1 MIKLLSLSFLFLQ
14 VSCIHCFSHD
24 VIDPDVRGYY
34 RVDYVP
40 PGDHLNVRGSPGVSG
55 KISGTVENGFP
66 LMANGITVKIGSTTW
81 YEVGWGISW
90 NHGNAELS
98 LASVPTELLLD
109 YSESDIR
116 DSQSFGRHNI
126 LPFSNKT
133 DSTAVQLIYMTASC
147 SGALP
152 TDKPRHGS
160 ALLVVDG
167 SEIYHGCCSPT
178 HDAIGE

>member
-1 MIKLLSLSFLFLQ
+1 
-14 VSCIHCFSHD
+14 
-24 VIDPDVRGYY
+24 
-34 RVDYVP
+34 
-40 PGDHLNVRGSPGVSG
+40 
-55 KISGTVENGFP
+55 
-66 LMANGITVKIGSTTW
+66 MANGITVKIGSTTW
-81 YEVGWGISW
+81 YEVGWSDATGWVSERYLRSVDVKTMGIIPVAGACSGWEPSWGISW

-98 LASVPTELLLD
+98 LASISTELLLD